1 MIEVRYM
8 DLYKLARAVCS
19 FFVPGLGQLIKGDI
33 GRGLKFLIGFLIIWF
48 ALLFSGVIIVQTIVG
63 VIIRVFSAYDAYTH
77 IVTI

>member
-1 MIEVRYM
+1 M
-8 DLYKLARAVCS
+8 DLDKLARAVCS

-33 GRGLKFLIGFLIIWF
+33 GRGLKFLIGFL
-48 ALLFSGVIIVQTIVG
+48 FSGVIIVQTIVG